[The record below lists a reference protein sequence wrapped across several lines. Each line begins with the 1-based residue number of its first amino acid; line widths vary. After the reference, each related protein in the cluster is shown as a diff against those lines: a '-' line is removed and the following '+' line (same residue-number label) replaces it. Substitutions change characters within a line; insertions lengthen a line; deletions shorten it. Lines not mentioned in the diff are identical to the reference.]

1 MKTSVICLIC
11 ETAVKKQQEK
21 YKYKSVS
28 GLKCKIIDGWK
39 CYYSGVR
46 SG

>member
-21 YKYKSVS
+21 
-28 GLKCKIIDGWK
+28 IQI
-39 CYYSGVR
+39 
-46 SG
+46 